1 MLKVFWL
8 LVSLTFLC
16 GVAAGIS
23 IAHTPADLD
32 ETAGYAASSRSLV

>member
-1 MLKVFWL
+1 MLRVFWL

-23 IAHTPADLD
+23 IALTPSDFD
-32 ETAGYAASSRSLV
+32 ETAGYGAPSSSLM

>member
-1 MLKVFWL
+1 MLKLFWL

-23 IAHTPADLD
+23 IAHTPGDLD
-32 ETAGYAASSRSLV
+32 GTAGYGASSRSLV